1 MSIGKISEFN
11 VRSDNW
17 KLYVER
23 LEQYFVVNKIAD
35 ELKVPTFI
43 TVIGLECYE
52 LLVDLCTP
60 DKPAKKTFEQLTSI
74 LEKHLQP
81 KPSILAERYKFRQR
95 KQGSSE
101 TVSDYVAVLKK
112 LSKTC
117 EFGAWLEDSLRDQFV
132 CGIRCESIRQRLFQE
147 DKLDFSKA
155 YRFAISMEAAE
166 KDAAAVESR
175 TEASRVA
182 ECQAVSAWR
191 AAGSARGPAERG
203 RRGAWRA
210 RDAARPGPAQPQ
222 RGQWCRACGSRHDLA
237 QCKFRYYVCKV
248 CIFPRYCIL
257 FRTRN

>member
-1 MSIGKISEFN
+1 MSIGKISEYN

-23 LEQYFVVNKIAD
+23 LEQYFVVNKI
-35 ELKVPTFI
+35 I

-74 LEKHLQP
+74 LKKHLQP
-81 KPSILAERYKFRQR
+81 KPSIFAERYKFRQR

-101 TVSDYVAVLKK
+101 TASDYVAVLKK
-112 LSKTC
+112 I
-117 EFGAWLEDSLRDQFV
+117 FGAWLEDSLRDQFV

-155 YRFAISMEAAE
+155 YRLAISMEAAE

-182 ECQAVSAWR
+182 ECQAVSADG
-191 AAGSARGPAERG
+191 AARGGRATPHGRG
-203 RRGAWRA
+203 RRSHSAGNGATLA
-210 RDAARPGPAQPQ
+210 GASTTSHSANLDTTCAKCATERDIWGASVPM
-222 RGQWCRACGSRHDLA
+222 
-237 QCKFRYYVCKV
+237 
-248 CIFPRYCIL
+248 
-257 FRTRN
+257 